1 MKKTGKEDRFMKR
14 KMKQLGIAL
23 TFALCMLVSACSA
36 QQKESDP
43 CIIPVK
49 PTEQENLIASAV
61 EGRSSIF
68 HFQYSDEIKERK
80 IYLEEWVQG
89 KKTKTVLLLNGETD
103 KTEQMAV
110 VTTLSQAEDK
120 KWDGITYR
128 LAVQQP
134 ELGTLITPEPQTI
147 SFPTPLKA
155 VAYSSLE
162 EKESLLTERWKI
174 RNNCPLPTAIMRLL
188 CVWKPSGNKRY
199 CSTFGFTYF
208 PGNIPEEILRQV
220 ASILR

>member
-1 MKKTGKEDRFMKR
+1 MKKTRKEDRFMKR

-23 TFALCMLVSACSA
+23 TFALCMLVSGCSV
-36 QQKESDP
+36 QQKESGP

-49 PTEQENLIASAV
+49 PPEQENLIASAV

-80 IYLEEWVQG
+80 IYLEEWVQD
-89 KKTKTVLLLNGETD
+89 KKTKTVLLLDGETD

-162 EKESLLTERWKI
+162 EKESLQPNQSYLILGGNLDIGNGVSPIAYGKME
-174 RNNCPLPTAIMRLL
+174 NPEQLPASHSDYAITLRLETI
-188 CVWKPSGNKRY
+188 G
-199 CSTFGFTYF
+199 
-208 PGNIPEEILRQV
+208 E
-220 ASILR
+220 

>member
-23 TFALCMLVSACSA
+23 TFALCMLVSGCSV
-36 QQKESDP
+36 QQKESGP

-68 HFQYSDEIKERK
+68 YFQYSDEIKERK

-89 KKTKTVLLLNGETD
+89 KKTKTVLLLDGETD

-162 EKESLLTERWKI
+162 EKESLQPNQSYLILGGNLDIGNGVSPIAYGKMENPEK
-174 RNNCPLPTAIMRLL
+174 LLASHSDYAITLRLETI
-188 CVWKPSGNKRY
+188 G
-199 CSTFGFTYF
+199 
-208 PGNIPEEILRQV
+208 E
-220 ASILR
+220 

>member
-23 TFALCMLVSACSA
+23 TFALCMLVSACSV

-162 EKESLLTERWKI
+162 EKESLQPNQSYLILGGNFDIGNGVSPIAYGKME
-174 RNNCPLPTAIMRLL
+174 NPEQLPASHSDYAITLRLE
-188 CVWKPSGNKRY
+188 
-199 CSTFGFTYF
+199 T
-208 PGNIPEEILRQV
+208 IEE
-220 ASILR
+220 